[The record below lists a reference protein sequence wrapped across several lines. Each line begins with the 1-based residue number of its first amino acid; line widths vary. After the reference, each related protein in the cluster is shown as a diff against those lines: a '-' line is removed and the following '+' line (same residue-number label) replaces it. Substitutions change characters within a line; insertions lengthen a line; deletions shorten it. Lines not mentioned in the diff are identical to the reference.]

1 MRFLTF
7 YMCIYPFYFLIHEQD
22 CRALDSVP
30 YSTTFRNS
38 LFIGVQELWVILL
51 VSQTLLGCTYMYISC
66 IVYIYFVR
74 WEKLTCLPFTE
85 MFAHEHYITHLNKYR
100 CIYFSMWISRRLCL
114 PGIHLDNWSILF
126 PLVYNSFL
134 SEPIFFPTYPSPH
147 FSLETT
153 CQVWTVFSYPSTSLT
168 SETIL

>member
-1 MRFLTF
+1 
-7 YMCIYPFYFLIHEQD
+7 MCIYPFYFLIHEQD
-22 CRALDSVP
+22 FRALESDP
-30 YSTTFRNS
+30 YSITFRNS
-38 LFIGVQELWVILL
+38 LFIGIQELRVIPL
-51 VSQTLLGCTYMYISC
+51 VSQTPLSCTYMCIAC

-114 PGIHLDNWSILF
+114 PGIHMGNWSILF

-134 SEPIFFPTYPSPH
+134 SEPIFFPTYASPH
-147 FSLETT
+147 FSLETP
-153 CQVWTVFSYPSTSLT
+153 CQVRTVFSYPSTSKT

>member
-1 MRFLTF
+1 MRILTF
-7 YMCIYPFYFLIHEQD
+7 YMCIYPFWFLIYEQD
-22 CRALDSVP
+22 CRALDPDP
-30 YSTTFRNS
+30 YSITFRKS
-38 LFIGVQELWVILL
+38 LFIGVQELWVVLL
-51 VSQTLLGCTYMYISC
+51 VSQTCMSISC

-85 MFAHEHYITHLNKYR
+85 MFAHAHYITHLNKYR
-100 CIYFSMWISRRLCL
+100 CIYSSMWLSRRLCL
-114 PGIHLDNWSILF
+114 PGIHLDYWSIRF
-126 PLVYNSFL
+126 PLVYNSFI

-147 FSLETT
+147 FSLEIT

>member
-7 YMCIYPFYFLIHEQD
+7 YMCIYPFYFLIYEQD
-22 CRALDSVP
+22 CRALDSDP
-30 YSTTFRNS
+30 YSATFRNS

-51 VSQTLLGCTYMYISC
+51 VSQTYMSISC

-85 MFAHEHYITHLNKYR
+85 MFAHAHYITHLNKYR
-100 CIYFSMWISRRLCL
+100 CIYFSMWLSRRLCL
-114 PGIHLDNWSILF
+114 PGIHLDNRSIRF

-134 SEPIFFPTYPSPH
+134 SEPIFFSNLSKPTFLTGDYMPSLNC
-147 FSLETT
+147 F
-153 CQVWTVFSYPSTSLT
+153 
-168 SETIL
+168 